1 MFKTFFKNENEKID
15 NTKFTTDEWVWV
27 NGVKGTDC
35 NMKGLENFQFEIGKA
50 YIHNEEVELG
60 ENCFYFSKDIKDAS
74 TYCSVLERFFK
85 VKGLVRK
92 KDLDLYGSF
101 DKDMYRRVKKLNA
114 KEIVFIE
121 EFSEEEYLGLAQ
133 IYYPIIETFEDI
145 KVIREIGI
153 DDFRRRRAL
162 EEFLEAGFTEVFSNI
177 LLDEFTSDSHF
188 YLIPKLAKA
197 LTAEN
202 VSTDMKVYLIM
213 KEIKGV

>member
-1 MFKTFFKNENEKID
+1 MFEAFFKNQDEKVD
-15 NTKFTTDEWVWV
+15 NSKLTTNEWVWV
-27 NGVKGTDC
+27 DGIKGTDC
-35 NMKGLENFQFEIGKA
+35 NMRGMENFQFEIGKA
-50 YIHNEEVELG
+50 YIHNSETPLG
-60 ENCFYFSKDIKDAS
+60 ENGFYFSKNIKDAS

-101 DKDMYRRVKKLNA
+101 DKDAYRRVRKLDA

-121 EFSEEEYLGLAQ
+121 ELSEEGYLGLAQ

-153 DDFRRRRAL
+153 DEFRRRRAL
-162 EEFLEAGFTEVFSNI
+162 EEFMEAGFTEVFSNI

-188 YLIPKLAKA
+188 HLIPKLAKA
-197 LTAEN
+197 LAAEN